1 MQTNGTEMSSGGTV
15 GSIGSP
21 VVQSRPQAG
30 TVVKLDQAKMALDP
44 IFKSRLEPDE
54 DIIYSL
60 ELTQITRGGS
70 KKTRVLVLTNR
81 YCFNLRST
89 GMLNSTISFFCNCW
103 KVKNRLPL
111 ISIDLI
117 LYDNRSNHFVIS
129 SPDFVDLLFE
139 SEEKDQAM
147 DYLYHAR
154 KLANCENYL
163 TVGIKKPSFM
173 MDFILTAGKS
183 QGSNTKRKIEDLI
196 KVSHDDFCI
205 NFCGK
210 HMISENLLNTGTKI
224 QLSDFRFY
232 KNLGVGGFSKVYL
245 TIYKQT
251 NELFAI
257 KVIRLPNTNDNVD
270 YRLQIQHE
278 RDI

>member
-1 MQTNGTEMSSGGTV
+1 MSSDATV
-15 GSIGSP
+15 GSRGTP
-21 VVQSRPQAG
+21 TVKSRAQCG
-30 TVVKLDQAKMALDP
+30 TVVKLDRANMALDP

-54 DIIYSL
+54 EIIYSL
-60 ELTQITRGGS
+60 ALTQTTSGGS
-70 KKTRVLVLTNR
+70 KKGRLLVLTNR

-89 GMLNSTISFFCNCW
+89 GVLNSTISFFCNCW

-117 LYDNRSNHFVIS
+117 LYDNRSNHFMIS
-129 SPDFVDLLFE
+129 SPDFVDLLYE

-147 DYLYHAR
+147 DYLYHSR

-163 TVGIKKPSFM
+163 IIGIKKPSFM
-173 MDFILTAGKS
+173 IDFILTPGKS
-183 QGSNTKRKIEDLI
+183 KGGKSKRKIEDLI

-257 KVIRLPNTNDNVD
+257 KVIR
-270 YRLQIQHE
+270 
-278 RDI
+278 